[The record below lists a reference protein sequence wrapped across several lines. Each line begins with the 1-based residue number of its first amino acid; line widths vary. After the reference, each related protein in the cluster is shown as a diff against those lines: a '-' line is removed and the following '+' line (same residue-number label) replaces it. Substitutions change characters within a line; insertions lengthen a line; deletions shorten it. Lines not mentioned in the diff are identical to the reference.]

1 MTKKL
6 AIMLVVVM
14 LAIVAWSLLFD
25 SNVVTIVVNGQQV
38 SGPMKDAV
46 GIGGL
51 VVAVVAFFCA
61 AILLLFVFAWIGIVV
76 LGLLI
81 GAATIAATLAFP
93 FLLPLLIPLAIL
105 AADARINTQRGQQ
118 ISSPAWPSSCG
129 LHRR

>member
-1 MTKKL
+1 
-6 AIMLVVVM
+6 MLVVVM

-105 AADARINTQRGQQ
+105 WLFVAVTRINTQRGQQ